1 MMEDCPY
8 LNAEINRQP
17 VQRAPEIMSKTN
29 SEDPTSNTA
38 ANHLAIKIKQQDG
51 MQIQG
56 DSQELHM

>member
-51 MQIQG
+51 MQI
-56 DSQELHM
+56 